1 MTNETPPPPA
11 SPPKTGGI
19 LSQPLMWLVLG
30 IPAATVV
37 AGFITLWIAADGAD
51 RPVPSYFTKQGLSV
65 APDTT
70 REDRA
75 RALGFSGEIS
85 TQVDQGQLQI
95 RLKLKPSEEAETAE
109 GTASIT
115 PQRLRLLHPSNPEN
129 DITLHLRA
137 EGDEWLA
144 SQPLTWTPD
153 TRWNVVIEG
162 LYWRLPLPG
171 LLTVDNLRQ
180 HPIDVAR
187 SPASRPAPSASP
199 AGTAKP

>member
-1 MTNETPPPPA
+1 MTNETPTPPA
-11 SPPKTGGI
+11 TQPKAGGI

-75 RALGFSGEIS
+75 RALGFTGAIS
-85 TQVDQGQLQI
+85 TRVDQGQLQI
-95 RLKLKPSEEAETAE
+95 RLTLKPSEEAETAE

-115 PQRLRLLHPSNPEN
+115 PQRLRLLHPSSPDN

-144 SQPLTWTPD
+144 SQPVTWTPD

-171 LLTVDNLRQ
+171 LLAVDSLQQ
-180 HPIDVAR
+180 HPIDVAQ
-187 SPASRPAPSASP
+187 RPASP
-199 AGTAKP
+199 AAAGAGSADTANP